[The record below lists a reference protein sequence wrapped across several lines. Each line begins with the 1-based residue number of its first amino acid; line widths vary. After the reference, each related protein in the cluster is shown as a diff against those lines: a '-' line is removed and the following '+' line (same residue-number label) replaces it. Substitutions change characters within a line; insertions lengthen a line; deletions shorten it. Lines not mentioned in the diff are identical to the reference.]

1 MEQKLGD
8 TLDLLNYSIRYKD
21 MENVLRSFK
30 LIKQNKYSLFI
41 EADKK
46 NNNSDYNNI
55 SLTFNNEKINKNLD

>member
-55 SLTFNNEKINKNLD
+55 FLTFNNEKINKNLD